1 MGRDDGA
8 QCAAFGP
15 AKSLALPVFIMTL
28 NPIHSPSRRSLLQHG
43 ALATGFAAGLSP
55 WSLARSASPKQDATL
70 RVGLIGCGGRGTGA
84 AAQALRA
91 DPNVELVAM
100 GDAFEDH
107 LQNSHKTL
115 SGSADIAARVK
126 VPAEN
131 RFVGFDA
138 YQQVIDRVDVVL
150 LATSPFFRPMHVAY
164 AVEQGK
170 HLFVEKPVAVDPTGL
185 RSIRESCKKAAEKGL
200 SVVSGLCYR
209 YQFAK
214 QETVARIQH
223 GAVGEIRTL
232 QCTYN
237 TGELWHRAAKEGWTD
252 MDYQMRNWLYFDWLS
267 GDHIAEQHI
276 HSLDKL
282 AWVMGDTYP
291 IKATSSG
298 GRSKRTDPKFGNV
311 YDHFNTVYEW
321 ENGVVGFSSCRQM
334 SGCASNVSDF
344 VYGTQGVANI
354 QGHWYNTDAGE
365 KWRYRKDASQNWRL
379 HRKGADDMYQNEHD
393 AFFWSIRNGE
403 PINNGEYMANSTM
416 MAVMG
421 RLAAYTG
428 KSVTWEQAWNS
439 TLDLTPEALA
449 FGPAPDCKVA
459 VPGVTPFV

>member
-1 MGRDDGA
+1 
-8 QCAAFGP
+8 
-15 AKSLALPVFIMTL
+15 MTAWVDQARPHPCSMTSFTA
-28 NPIHSPSRRSLLQHG
+28 PIPSRRLVLKTGATG
-43 ALATGFAAGLSP
+43 ALAGALSP
-55 WSLARSASPKQDATL
+55 WALAKKRSGERDGIL

-91 DPNVELVAM
+91 DDGAVVVAM

-107 LQNSHKTL
+107 LENSHRTV
-115 SGSADIAARVK
+115 SASEDIKDRVQ
-126 VPAEN
+126 VPPEN

-138 YQQVIDRVDVVL
+138 YKQVIDSVDVVL

-164 AVEQGK
+164 AVEHGK
-170 HLFVEKPVAVDPTGL
+170 HLFVEKPVAVDATGL
-185 RSIRESCKKAAEKGL
+185 RSIIASTRKAEEKGL
-200 SVVSGLCYR
+200 SMVSGLCYR

-214 QETVARIQH
+214 QDTVRRIQE
-223 GAVGEIRTL
+223 GAVGDIRTM

-237 TGELWHRAAKEGWTD
+237 TGELWYRAPKPDWTD
-252 MDYQMRNWLYFDWLS
+252 MDTQMRNWLYFDWLS

-282 AWVMGDTYP
+282 AWAMGDVYP
-291 IKATSSG
+291 VKATASG
-298 GRSKRTDPKFGNV
+298 GRSKRTDPKFGNI

-321 ENGVVGFSSCRQM
+321 EDGVVGFSSCRQM
-334 SGCASNVSDF
+334 SGCASNVSDY
-344 VYGTQGVANI
+344 VYGTKGVANI
-354 QGHWYNTDAGE
+354 QGHSIKTDDGQS
-365 KWRYRKDASQNWRL
+365 WRYRNDASKNWSQR
-379 HRKGADDMYQNEHD
+379 RRGSDDMYQNEHD

-403 PINNGEYMANSTM
+403 PINNGDYMANSTM

-428 KSVTWEQAWNS
+428 QSITWEQAWNS
-439 TLDLTPEALA
+439 TLDLTPESLA
-449 FGPAPDCKVA
+449 FGPAPECTVA